1 MCASKVPS
9 CNCHCDSQHTFHISL
24 AHRSCYNFIHY
35 MLTEAVR
42 MRTQFADRMSGVF
55 KSKLNVLMVARKR
68 SVDFGLLTHPPVLK
82 SSLLQRNGK
91 PSSNNRGGRGSC
103 ELRMQQS
110 TVDVFT
116 RFIIDT
122 NTGRR
127 YFCGKKVY
135 LRITD
140 LVQSHLRVADP
151 DIASI
156 KGTVV
161 RGHLPGRTEV
171 QVSVSLHEEQE

>member
-1 MCASKVPS
+1 
-9 CNCHCDSQHTFHISL
+9 
-24 AHRSCYNFIHY
+24 
-35 MLTEAVR
+35 
-42 MRTQFADRMSGVF
+42 
-55 KSKLNVLMVARKR
+55 MVARKR

-82 SSLLQRNGK
+82 SLPQRSSK
-91 PSSNNRGGRGSC
+91 PSSTSRAGRSSC

-110 TVDVFT
+110 LVDVFT

-140 LVQSHLRVADP
+140 LVRRQLRVADP

-161 RGHLPGRTEV
+161 RGHLPGRTAV
-171 QVSVSLHEEQE
+171 QVSDFCRAADDFEQDREKNHIYFSSGVTLTFRVQNTSCLVFSHTPAVYVTLMG